1 MQEILEVPPTTV
13 VERSPIYFCDNPRSL
28 PVLDRKAIPK
38 EKWERVRALHKLD
51 TRQNAKILLLFLFW
65 AFAGWLILATGHLAL
80 RMTGILLAGL
90 SISALSTFVHEACHT
105 LLSKHVRINR
115 LLGCI
120 CGIPALVSV
129 TAYRSIHIAHHTY
142 VKSERDP
149 DNIENSAGK
158 GRPLVVV
165 YYMVLLIGIY
175 IYLFTVPVVGYQRG
189 NAETR
194 RKILEEYTLMFFLYG
209 LAFALLPFNV
219 VAELWLYPLLVAAQ
233 LANVRGLAEH
243 GLTTGG
249 NDFTSTRTV
258 LSNRF
263 VSFFMCNLNYHL
275 EHHLFPG
282 VPWYHLPSIHALLND
297 EFRAAGASVYTSYT
311 EFLLDFLKASWRGII
326 PNVRLLPAHLRE
338 EICL

>member
-1 MQEILEVPPTTV
+1 MGSIREAVSHAIE
-13 VERSPIYFCDNPRSL
+13 ERPPIYFCDNPRSL

-38 EKWERVRALHKLD
+38 EKWERVRALHELD
-51 TRQNAKILLLFLFW
+51 IRQNYKILLLFSFW
-65 AFAGWLILATGHLAL
+65 ALAGWMILASGHLAL
-80 RMTGILLAGL
+80 RLGGMLLAGL

-105 LLSKHVRINR
+105 LLSKNVRINR
-115 LLGCI
+115 LLGFL
-120 CGIPALVSV
+120 CGVPALVSV

-158 GRPLVVV
+158 VRPLVLV
-165 YYMVLLIGIY
+165 YYMVLLVGIY
-175 IYLFTVPVVGYQRG
+175 IYLFTVPVVGFQRG

-194 RKILEEYTLMFFLYG
+194 RKILEEYALMVLLYG
-209 LAFALLPFNV
+209 AAFVLIPVEYILQ
-219 VAELWLYPLLVAAQ
+219 LWLYPLLVAAQ

-282 VPWYHLPSIHALLND
+282 VPWYHLPEVHRLLKD

-311 EFLLDFLKASWRGII
+311 EFLIDFFRASWRGII

>member
-1 MQEILEVPPTTV
+1 MRATQETPARA
-13 VERSPIYFCDNPRSL
+13 VEEYPPIYFCDNPRPL
-28 PVLDRKAIPK
+28 PVLDRKTIPK
-38 EKWERVRALHKLD
+38 EKWERVRALHELD
-51 TRQNAKILLLFLFW
+51 TRQNSKILVLFLLW
-65 AFAGWLILATGHLAL
+65 ALIGWMILAAGHFAL
-80 RMTGILLAGL
+80 RLTGIFLAGL

-105 LLSKHVRINR
+105 LLSKNVRINR
-115 LLGCI
+115 LLGFL
-120 CGIPALVSV
+120 CGVPALVSV
-129 TAYRSIHIAHHTY
+129 SAYRSIHIAHHTY

-158 GRPLVVV
+158 GMPLVFV

-189 NAETR
+189 NTETR
-194 RKILEEYTLMFFLYG
+194 RKILEEYALMFLLYG
-209 LAFALLPFNV
+209 ATFLLVPV
-219 VAELWLYPLLVAAQ
+219 DYVLQLWVYPLLIAAQ

-258 LSNRF
+258 VSNRF

-282 VPWYHLPSIHALLND
+282 VPWYHLPKVHRLLKD
-297 EFRAAGASVYTSYT
+297 EFRAAGASVYNSYT
-311 EFLLDFLKASWRGII
+311 EFLVDFFKASWRGII